1 MRRLA
6 RPIHDLAHEPI
17 PALSSDP
24 WRDSTGH
31 KPAEA
36 KRVSGWSAPPVGR
49 LRGSHQGSTQ
59 FAQLG
64 GVSTL
69 LERNRDVLGRASHL
83 IDPVGQ
89 VSSLVGRQHHR
100 VGGHRRAFR
109 AVDRC
114 PLLVGALPTRLPAVL
129 AASPHPAVGDISA
142 TPAARQRADA
152 SSHGTDFSRGLR
164 RSPVSL
170 TVGSDMASG
179 TDEPMRSLFLA
190 LAE

>member
-1 MRRLA
+1 VRRLA

-17 PALSSDP
+17 PASSSDP

-49 LRGSHQGSTQ
+49 LRRSHQGSAQ
-59 FAQLG
+59 FTQLG
-64 GVSTL
+64 WVSTL
-69 LERNRDVLGRASHL
+69 LERNSDVLGRAPHL

-89 VSSLVGRQHHR
+89 VGSLVGRQHHR
-100 VGGHRRAFR
+100 VRGDRHAFR
-109 AVDRC
+109 TVERC
-114 PLLVGALPTRLPAVL
+114 PLLVSALPTRLPAVL
-129 AASPHPAVGDISA
+129 TASPHPAVGDISA
-142 TPAARQRADA
+142 TPAAWLRADA

-170 TVGSDMASG
+170 TVGSG
-179 TDEPMRSLFLA
+179 TDEPTRSLFSA